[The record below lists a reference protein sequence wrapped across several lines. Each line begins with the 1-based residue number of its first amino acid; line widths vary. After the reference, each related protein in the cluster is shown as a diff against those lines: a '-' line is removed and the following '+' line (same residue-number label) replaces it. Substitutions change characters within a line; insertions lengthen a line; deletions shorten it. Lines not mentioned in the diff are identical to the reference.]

1 MIDFSAFVN
10 RENEK
15 KRKFLFSLPAPAQQI
30 SRAANDGG
38 DPGKDE
44 DGKKKPVRPARQ
56 RPPSPVQIEHEP
68 AEQPGRENNEAAQIH
83 SSNPPKTSSTVR
95 KQATA

>member
-15 KRKFLFSLPAPAQQI
+15 KRNFFFPAARSADQQGG
-30 SRAANDGG
+30 NDGG

-83 SSNPPKTSSTVR
+83 SSNPPKTSNTVR